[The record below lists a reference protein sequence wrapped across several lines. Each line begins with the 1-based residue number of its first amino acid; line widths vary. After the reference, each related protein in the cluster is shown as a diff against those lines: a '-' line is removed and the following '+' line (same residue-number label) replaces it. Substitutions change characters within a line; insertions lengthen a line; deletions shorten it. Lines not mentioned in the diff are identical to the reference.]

1 MCRTYPTE
9 EVGGRGRPL
18 FTYRT
23 SLRGLS
29 AEPKIPCIERLRL
42 LARRRLLRPW
52 KDADLDIPI
61 LQEAK
66 AEYAKIQ

>member
-1 MCRTYPTE
+1 
-9 EVGGRGRPL
+9 
-18 FTYRT
+18 
-23 SLRGLS
+23 
-29 AEPKIPCIERLRL
+29 LRL